1 MQDIRWNALW
11 LMVTLTA
18 VCLITWAA
26 TDAVT
31 ALIVYAFGLL
41 CYLTGHLY
49 WLYRLSQWLKSQGLK
64 QSNIKDLPNGSGVW
78 EDIFAALY
86 HEQRRINRS
95 KTQLSSALGRFRHAA
110 IALPDGVV
118 VLNSEN
124 KIEWCN
130 PLAELQLGLNLSTDE
145 NQPIQYLVR
154 HGDFIAY
161 LQSQNYA
168 EPIKIKSWAI
178 IENSPEH
185 KTEILLEIQLVP
197 FGAHQK
203 LLICRDVS
211 ALEKL
216 ESMRRDFIANVSHE
230 LRTPLTVV
238 SGFLETLSD
247 LEGAVPASTKQY
259 FGMMQE
265 QTSRMSRLIE
275 DLLTLSQ
282 IESNAQS
289 PENNEIEMGSL
300 LNMILNDANALSQT
314 LLTDVSDQ
322 SAAMPPNKDLRKNQD
337 KRKGITKKAQHNI
350 TLDADASLNVMGA
363 AEELHSA
370 FSNLVSNAIRYTPQ
384 GGDIAISW
392 HRQTKSGVQTAIF
405 SVKDSGIGIEQKHID
420 RLTERFYRV
429 DRSRSRQ
436 TGGTGLG
443 LSIVKHILIRHQAK
457 LEIKSEIG
465 DGSTFSVVFPK
476 ERLVLKPNH

>member
-11 LMVTLTA
+11 LIVALTFI
-18 VCLITWAA
+18 CLITWAA
-26 TDAVT
+26 TGAAT
-31 ALIVYAFGLL
+31 ALIIYALGLL
-41 CYLTGHLY
+41 AYLMSHLY
-49 WLYRLSQWLKSQGLK
+49 WLHRLSDWLKNP
-64 QSNIKDLPNGSGVW
+64 NIKDMPNGQGVW
-78 EDIFAALY
+78 EDIFSALY
-86 HEQRRINRS
+86 HEQRRYNRS
-95 KTQLSSALGRFRHAA
+95 KSQLSSALGRFRHAA
-110 IALPDGVV
+110 SALPDGVV
-118 VLNSEN
+118 VLNSDN

-130 PLAELQLGLNLSTDE
+130 PPAELQLGLNLSKDE

-161 LQSQNYA
+161 LQSQDYA
-168 EPIKIKSWAI
+168 EPIKMKSWTSA
-178 IENSPEH
+178 ELSPEH

-197 FGAHQK
+197 FGSKQK
-203 LLICRDVS
+203 LLICRDVT

-238 SGFLETLSD
+238 SGFLETLTD
-247 LEGAVPASTKQY
+247 IEGAVPESTRQY
-259 FGMMQE
+259 FSMMQE

-289 PENNEIEMGSL
+289 PDNNEIDMGYM
-300 LNMILNDANALSQT
+300 LNMILNDGKALSQT
-314 LLTDVSDQ
+314 LLVE
-322 SAAMPPNKDLRKNQD
+322 AGNKKVQ
-337 KRKGITKKAQHNI
+337 QNI
-350 TLDADASLNVMGA
+350 TLDADVSLNIMGA

-370 FSNLVSNAIRYTPQ
+370 LSNLVSNAIRYTPQ
-384 GGDIAISW
+384 GGEINISW
-392 HRQTKSGVQTAIF
+392 QMQEKLGAQTAVF
-405 SVKDSGIGIEQKHID
+405 SVKDSGIGIEQQHID

-443 LSIVKHILIRHQAK
+443 LSIVKHILTRHQAK
-457 LEIKSEIG
+457 LEIKSDLG
-465 DGSTFSVVFPK
+465 QGSTFSVIFPK
-476 ERLVLKPNH
+476 ERIVHKQVALFE